1 MQKIKYKD
9 ETGYFITAEEKQ
21 RLDNLIFLI
30 SNLEIEEEVHL
41 ND

>member
-9 ETGYFITAEEKQ
+9 ETGYFITKEEKQ
-21 RLDNLIFLI
+21 RLDNIFILI
-30 SNLEIEEEVHL
+30 SNLKIGEEVHL

>member
-1 MQKIKYKD
+1 MRQVKYKG
-9 ETGYFITAEEKQ
+9 ESGYFLTAEEKQ